1 MTFTGS
7 LSKPPLILEWEP
19 SEVPLM
25 SGVGQDTPS
34 GTEFFS
40 SLGSSMCGGPGCDDD
55 LWWDLLWVFM
65 PHLAIL
71 SRYRQNQA
79 HSCPKPSYCRCIGM
93 VRGMDIRNTCHRKS
107 MSCSFHVSTSWTNTA
122 NCCLVAMCVAMA
134 TSPSGL
140 PSSSMAFLVLTCH
153 ASRPPSLW
161 LNCFGGC
168 LCVWPSFW

>member
-7 LSKPPLILEWEP
+7 LSKPPWFWSGSPRKCLWCLVLARTLPLGPNSSVVWG
-19 SEVPLM
+19 VPCVAAQ
-25 SGVGQDTPS
+25 GATTTFG
-34 GTEFFS
+34 GIC
-40 SLGSSMCGGPGCDDD
+40 CGF
-55 LWWDLLWVFM
+55 FM